1 MLLFRTE
8 YVKDL
13 DNMKINDISDIKN
26 NLESLDLEEKFETV
40 KKLIEPI
47 CSYLQLQGIDPF
59 LVIQNMY
66 LMLNSSNSRKFIMD
80 AEHILNSDDSSWLTK
95 SNREAPMNDLS
106 QPNSHQNQEIQRPT
120 LVNSLKNSQTSIS
133 TPVNFH
139 SLAIEQ
145 EKVKESLPPTPIKNL
160 NNPFTQNH
168 DHHEKPKDH
177 ISQPSMSAIKNLNNN
192 FIQNHNNEQ
201 PKDALNNNQPIKN
214 INYGNM
220 QFRQTLNTKINVAA
234 IQEDFYHSLPLN
246 EGIKY
251 LIPIITEKGIN
262 ALKDPSISNET
273 YNILKLINGVN
284 TLEEINEKN
293 FSNVNNNFIF
303 SLATM
308 KSMGFPSEFIVSFI
322 VKIISISSEG
332 FVTFMKKNEIPK
344 DKKLSI
350 KLGELLLYMKLLDD
364 EKLEK
369 CLEIQK
375 AWKPQINSLSTTKP
389 LLGNLLLS
397 MDLLGQS
404 QLSQALEIQK
414 WYNSMRNI

>member
-1 MLLFRTE
+1 MYKNLN
-8 YVKDL
+8 D
-13 DNMKINDISDIKN
+13 MKINDISDIKN
-26 NLESLDLEEKFETV
+26 SLESLDAEEKFETV
-40 KKLIEPI
+40 KKLIDPI
-47 CSYLQLQGIDPF
+47 YTYLQLQGIDPF

-66 LMLNSSNSRKFIMD
+66 LMLNSSNSKKFIMD
-80 AEHILNSDDSSWLTK
+80 AEHILNSSDLSWLTK
-95 SNREAPMNDLS
+95 SNRVTPMNDFS
-106 QPNSHQNQEIQRPT
+106 QQPNHQNQETQKT
-120 LVNSLKNSQTSIS
+120 NLSGSLRNTQPGVK

-139 SLAIEQ
+139 SLAIEN
-145 EKVKESLPPTPIKNL
+145 EKVRDSLPPTPIKNL
-160 NNPFTQNH
+160 TNH
-168 DHHEKPKDH
+168 FPHNHNHEQSREP
-177 ISQPSMSAIKNLNNN
+177 ISQPNMAAIKNLT
-192 FIQNHNNEQ
+192 NHFPHSHEQ
-201 PKDALNNNQPIKN
+201 LEKPKEVLNNNQPVKN

-220 QFRQTLNTKINVAA
+220 QFRQTLNTKVNVHA
-234 IQEDFYHSLPLN
+234 IQEELYHSLPLN

-273 YNILKLINGVN
+273 YSILKLINGVN

-308 KSMGFPSEFIVSFI
+308 KSMGFPSEFIVNFI
-322 VKIISISSEG
+322 AKIISISSEG
-332 FVTFMKKNEIPK
+332 FVTFIKKSDLPK
-344 DKKLSI
+344 DKRLSI

-375 AWKPQINSLSTTKP
+375 AWKPQINALSATKP